1 MVCTENVGLY
11 RERRLFGNELLR
23 ERGWFVL
30 PMKCFMVFGDDD
42 VDDDVY
48 GFIPAYSVP
57 KTQKKRS
64 CTAIV
69 TEIALSLDGM
79 KCDAAMRGVVLA
91 VLLIGHAAAG
101 SREQVQSAL

>member
-11 RERRLFGNELLR
+11 RERRWFGNELLR
-23 ERGWFVL
+23 ERRWFVL
-30 PMKCFMVFGDDD
+30 LMNWLMKWLMMMVS
-42 VDDDVY
+42 
-48 GFIPAYSVP
+48 SVP

-91 VLLIGHAAAG
+91 VLLISHAAAG

>member
-1 MVCTENVGLY
+1 MMIMMMLRERREGENVGLY

-48 GFIPAYSVP
+48 RFIPVYSVP
-57 KTQKKRS
+57 KTQKKE
-64 CTAIV
+64 AV
-69 TEIALSLDGM
+69 PQLSR
-79 KCDAAMRGVVLA
+79 K
-91 VLLIGHAAAG
+91 
-101 SREQVQSAL
+101 